1 MTNNVASD
9 DGADTDDDNDYK
21 YYSISEQQCWYSRW
35 SPPKMTQIKKGWIPR
50 WSSSELSDEMA
61 DLCKKLPIYHSQ
73 VVEAQF

>member
-1 MTNNVASD
+1 MMTNNVASD

-50 WSSSELSDEMA
+50 
-61 DLCKKLPIYHSQ
+61 
-73 VVEAQF
+73 